1 MLARSIVAGALV
13 LAVGACGNGE
23 TAQPPGPTTV
33 EGTIASLREPGG
45 VIAGMVLDTEEGRIQ
60 VLIDPDQDYGFD
72 LEHLREHVET
82 GDPVRVTAERRG
94 DALVALSIDDA

>member
-1 MLARSIVAGALV
+1 MLTRSILAVALV
-13 LAVGACGNGE
+13 AAVACGDGE
-23 TAQPPGPTTV
+23 PAQPPGPITV
-33 EGTIASLREPGG
+33 EGTITSLREPGG
-45 VIAGMVLDTEEGRIQ
+45 VIAGMILDTEEGSIDVR
-60 VLIDPDQDYGFD
+60 IDPEQDYGFD